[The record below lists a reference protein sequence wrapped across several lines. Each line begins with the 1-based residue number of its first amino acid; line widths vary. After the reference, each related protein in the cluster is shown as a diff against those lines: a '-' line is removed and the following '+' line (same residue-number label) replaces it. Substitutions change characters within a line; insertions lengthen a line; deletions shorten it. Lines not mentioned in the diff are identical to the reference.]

1 MLVNI
6 TQDTNFSDKMF
17 KLANIEQ
24 MPMFIANLQ
33 NLILGKHEG
42 TKTPQ
47 ESDYVIYPSSEAE
60 VAERKLPIIPPTSKK
75 GWLVVFISKRTLIRH
90 HFIKSLHIHDNNLT
104 KYLRR
109 IRVDVSF
116 LQDQ

>member
-33 NLILGKHEG
+33 NLILNKHEG
-42 TKTPQ
+42 KKIPQ
-47 ESDYVIYPSSEAE
+47 EENYLIHPSSD
-60 VAERKLPIIPPTSKK
+60 PGIIPPTSKK

-90 HFIKSLHIHDNNLT
+90 HFIKSLHIHNNDLT